1 MNKSDKIKQ
10 KLARMLV
17 SAPKLSLA
25 LALILCAFLCAFAP
39 KLAIDASTQTLLLE
53 NDKDLEL
60 WRDITKR
67 YEIPNT
73 LVIAYTPNSDLLSQ
87 NSISTL
93 AALSKDLAQIKGV
106 KSVFSMLDAPLLL
119 SSGLKFSDLL
129 GTIPTLKDSNASKEA
144 IKAEFLSSPFYKN
157 SLVSSDFKT
166 TALLLTLEPNPGYNE
181 FIASIT
187 ELENTLKNAENNAT
201 AKTLLKEQ
209 RAAFKAYRDELRI
222 AEHEQIAQIRQV
234 IAKYNQNSQT
244 RIPHQDEF
252 SNSQNGIPHQD
263 EFSNSQTRIPYQ
275 APSSQLFLG
284 GINMIADDMIAFV
297 RSDLATYGLATLL
310 LCSLCLF
317 VYYLQLRYV
326 FLAIFI
332 CLVCVGVAS
341 GLFGLLGFEITVIS
355 SNYIA
360 LQLIITLSVV
370 IHLIN
375 SYREFFRKKSSF
387 SQKAI
392 VYLALKERMSPCF
405 FAIFTTII
413 GFISLVF
420 SDIRPIISLGVMMS
434 ASITLSLILSFWL
447 FGSIMSLLSKK
458 SVNTAFERYFSL
470 TTLCAKI
477 ALNLRARKVV
487 FAISAL
493 GLCVGLWGISK
504 LSVENSFIGYFKEST
519 DIYKGME
526 LIDNKL
532 GGTVPLDIIISFKKD
547 KKEPRNSSLDD
558 EFADEFASSD
568 AAQYWF
574 NERRMSVLKSV
585 NEYLKNKEFIGS
597 VSSLADLLEVGKEL
611 NEGRELDA
619 LALALIYSSLSGE
632 RRELILTPFVS
643 IENDELHFSV
653 RTLDSDPRLKR
664 AEFLRTLQNE
674 LNELVGENADVKI
687 SGAMKLYTNM
697 LDSLFGSQINSLGF
711 VLLAFFVTFW
721 LIFAS
726 LRLAIIAICINILP
740 LICVLG
746 AMGLAGLSLDIMSI
760 TIGSISL
767 GIGVDSAIHYIY
779 RYKRELAHFK
789 DSKKAIIASHAS
801 IGYAL
806 YYTSFAVFIGFGV
819 MISSNFW
826 PTIYFGALTD
836 LVMFFM
842 LASSLILLPSLLL
855 SQSAY
860 PANEK
865 NKAKTTNAV

>member
-119 SSGLKFSDLL
+119 SSELKFSDLL
-129 GTIPTLKDSNASKEA
+129 GRIPTLKDSNASKEA
-144 IKAEFLSSPFYKN
+144 IKAEFLNSPFYKN

-187 ELENTLKNAENNAT
+187 ALENTLKNAENNAT

-209 RAAFKAYRDELRI
+209 KAAFKAYRDELRI

-234 IAKYNQNSQT
+234 IAKYNQNSQS
-244 RIPHQDEF
+244 RIPHQA
-252 SNSQNGIPHQD
+252 S
-263 EFSNSQTRIPYQ
+263 
-275 APSSQLFLG
+275 SSQLFLG

-434 ASITLSLILSFWL
+434 ASITLSLIFSFWL

-504 LSVENSFIGYFKEST
+504 LSVENSFIGYFKENT

-547 KKEPRNSSLDD
+547 KKEPRNFSLDD

-664 AEFLRTLQNE
+664 AEFLRTLQSE
-674 LNELVGENADVKI
+674 LNELVGKDAEVKI

-697 LDSLFGSQINSLGF
+697 LDSLFSSQINSLGF
-711 VLLAFFVTFW
+711 VLLAFFATFW

-860 PANEK
+860 PANEQ

>member
-25 LALILCAFLCAFAP
+25 LALILCAFLCAFVP

-73 LVIAYTPNSDLLSQ
+73 LVIAYTPNSDLLSES
-87 NSISTL
+87 SISTL

-129 GTIPTLKDSNASKEA
+129 GIIPTLKDSNASKEA

-209 RAAFKAYRDELRI
+209 RAAFKAYRDELRV
-222 AEHEQIAQIRQV
+222 AEHEQITQIRQV

-244 RIPHQDEF
+244 R
-252 SNSQNGIPHQD
+252 IPHQD

-674 LNELVGENADVKI
+674 LNELVGENAQVKI

-697 LDSLFGSQINSLGF
+697 LDSLFSSQINSLGF
-711 VLLAFFVTFW
+711 VLLAFFATFW

-860 PANEK
+860 PANEQ

>member
-25 LALILCAFLCAFAP
+25 LALILCAFLCAFVP

-67 YEIPNT
+67 YKIPNT
-73 LVIAYTPNSDLLSQ
+73 LVIAYTPNSDLLSES
-87 NSISTL
+87 SISTL

-166 TALLLTLEPNPGYNE
+166 TALLLTLEPNSGYYE

-187 ELENTLKNAENNAT
+187 ALENTLKNSENNAT

-222 AEHEQIAQIRQV
+222 AEHDQITQIRQV
-234 IAKYNQNSQT
+234 ITKYNQNSQS
-244 RIPHQDEF
+244 RIPHQA
-252 SNSQNGIPHQD
+252 S
-263 EFSNSQTRIPYQ
+263 
-275 APSSQLFLG
+275 SSQLFLG

-434 ASITLSLILSFWL
+434 ASITLSLIFSFWL

-504 LSVENSFIGYFKEST
+504 LSVENSFIGYFKENT

-632 RRELILTPFVS
+632 GRELILTPFVS
-643 IENDELHFSV
+643 VENDELHFSV

-674 LNELVGENADVKI
+674 LNELVGKDAEVKI

-697 LDSLFGSQINSLGF
+697 LGSLFGSQINSLGF
-711 VLLAFFVTFW
+711 VLLAFFATFW

>member
-25 LALILCAFLCAFAP
+25 LALILCAFLCAFVP

-67 YEIPNT
+67 YKIPNT
-73 LVIAYTPNSDLLSQ
+73 LVIAYTPNSDLLSES
-87 NSISTL
+87 SISML

-129 GTIPTLKDSNASKEA
+129 GKIPTLKDSNASKEA

-187 ELENTLKNAENNAT
+187 ALENTLKNSENNAT
-201 AKTLLKEQ
+201 AKTMLKEQ

-222 AEHEQIAQIRQV
+222 AEHEQITQIRQV
-234 IAKYNQNSQT
+234 IAKYNQNSQS
-244 RIPHQDEF
+244 RIPHQA
-252 SNSQNGIPHQD
+252 S
-263 EFSNSQTRIPYQ
+263 
-275 APSSQLFLG
+275 SSQLFLG

-420 SDIRPIISLGVMMS
+420 SDIRPIISLGLMMS
-434 ASITLSLILSFWL
+434 ASITLSLIFSFWL

-470 TTLCAKI
+470 TSLCAKI

-493 GLCVGLWGISK
+493 GLCAGLWGISK
-504 LSVENSFIGYFKEST
+504 LSVENSFIGYFKENT

-632 RRELILTPFVS
+632 GRELILTPFVS

-674 LNELVGENADVKI
+674 LNELVGENAQVKI

-711 VLLAFFVTFW
+711 VLLAFFATFW

-860 PANEK
+860 PANEQ
-865 NKAKTTNAV
+865 NKAKTINAV

>member
-25 LALILCAFLCAFAP
+25 LALILCAFLCAFVP

-67 YEIPNT
+67 YKIPNT
-73 LVIAYTPNSDLLSQ
+73 LVIAYTPNSDLLSES
-87 NSISTL
+87 SISTL

-187 ELENTLKNAENNAT
+187 ALENTLKNSENNAT

-222 AEHEQIAQIRQV
+222 AEHEQITQIRQV
-234 IAKYNQNSQT
+234 IAKYNQNSQS
-244 RIPHQDEF
+244 RIPHQA
-252 SNSQNGIPHQD
+252 S
-263 EFSNSQTRIPYQ
+263 
-275 APSSQLFLG
+275 SSQLFLG

-297 RSDLATYGLATLL
+297 RSDLATYGLAILL

-420 SDIRPIISLGVMMS
+420 SDIRPIISLGLMMS
-434 ASITLSLILSFWL
+434 ASITLSLIFSFWL

-664 AEFLRTLQNE
+664 AEFLRTLQSE
-674 LNELVGENADVKI
+674 LNELVGKDAEVKI

-697 LDSLFGSQINSLGF
+697 LDSLFSSQINSLGF
-711 VLLAFFVTFW
+711 VLLAFFATFW

-855 SQSAY
+855 SQSVY
-860 PANEK
+860 PANEQ

>member
-129 GTIPTLKDSNASKEA
+129 GIIPTLKDSNASKEA

-209 RAAFKAYRDELRI
+209 RAAFKAYRDELRV
-222 AEHEQIAQIRQV
+222 AEHEQITQIRQV

-244 RIPHQDEF
+244 R
-252 SNSQNGIPHQD
+252 IPHQD

-434 ASITLSLILSFWL
+434 ASITLSLIFSFWL

-632 RRELILTPFVS
+632 GRELILTPFVS

-653 RTLDSDPRLKR
+653 RTLDSDPHLKR

-674 LNELVGENADVKI
+674 LNELVGKDAEVKI
-687 SGAMKLYTNM
+687 SGAMKLYANM
-697 LDSLFGSQINSLGF
+697 LDSLFSSQINSLGF
-711 VLLAFFVTFW
+711 VLLAFFATFW

-865 NKAKTTNAV
+865 NKAKTINAV

>member
-25 LALILCAFLCAFAP
+25 LALILCAFLCAFVP

-67 YEIPNT
+67 YKIPNT
-73 LVIAYTPNSDLLSQ
+73 LVIAYTPNSDLLGES
-87 NSISTL
+87 SISTL

-187 ELENTLKNAENNAT
+187 ALENTLKNAENNAT

-244 RIPHQDEF
+244 RIPYQDEF
-252 SNSQNGIPHQD
+252 SNSQNGIPYQD
-263 EFSNSQTRIPYQ
+263 KAS
-275 APSSQLFLG
+275 SSQLFLG

-332 CLVCVGVAS
+332 CLVCVGAAS

-420 SDIRPIISLGVMMS
+420 SDIRPIISLGLMMS
-434 ASITLSLILSFWL
+434 ASITLSLIFSFWL

-504 LSVENSFIGYFKEST
+504 LSVENSFIGYFKENT

-619 LALALIYSSLSGE
+619 LALALISSSLSGE
-632 RRELILTPFVS
+632 GRELILTPFVS

-674 LNELVGENADVKI
+674 LNELVGENAQVKI

-697 LDSLFGSQINSLGF
+697 LDSLFSSQINSLGF
-711 VLLAFFVTFW
+711 VLLAFFATFW

-860 PANEK
+860 PANER
-865 NKAKTTNAV
+865 NKAKTINAV

>member
-67 YEIPNT
+67 YKIPNT

-87 NSISTL
+87 SSISTL
-93 AALSKDLAQIKGV
+93 TALSKDLAQIKGV

-166 TALLLTLEPNPGYNE
+166 TALLLTLEPNSRYNE

-187 ELENTLKNAENNAT
+187 ALENTLKNSENNAT

-222 AEHEQIAQIRQV
+222 AEHEQITQIRQV
-234 IAKYNQNSQT
+234 IAKYNQNSQS
-244 RIPHQDEF
+244 RIPHQA
-252 SNSQNGIPHQD
+252 S
-263 EFSNSQTRIPYQ
+263 
-275 APSSQLFLG
+275 SSQLFLG

-420 SDIRPIISLGVMMS
+420 SDIRPIISLGLMMS
-434 ASITLSLILSFWL
+434 ASITLSLIFSFWL

-504 LSVENSFIGYFKEST
+504 LSVENSFIGYFKENT

-674 LNELVGENADVKI
+674 LNELVGENAQVKI

-697 LDSLFGSQINSLGF
+697 LSSLFSSQINSLGF
-711 VLLAFFVTFW
+711 VLLAFFATFW

>member
-87 NSISTL
+87 SSISTL

-144 IKAEFLSSPFYKN
+144 IKAEFLNSPFYKN

-166 TALLLTLEPNPGYNE
+166 TALLLTLEPNSRYNE

-187 ELENTLKNAENNAT
+187 ALENTLKNAENNTT

-209 RAAFKAYRDELRI
+209 RAAFKAYRDELRV

-244 RIPHQDEF
+244 RIPY
-252 SNSQNGIPHQD
+252 QD
-263 EFSNSQTRIPYQ
+263 EFSNSQTRIPHQ
-275 APSSQLFLG
+275 TSSSQLFLG

-332 CLVCVGVAS
+332 CLVCVGVTS

-458 SVNTAFERYFSL
+458 SINTAFERYFSL

-504 LSVENSFIGYFKEST
+504 LSVENSFIGYFKENT

-674 LNELVGENADVKI
+674 LNELVGKDAQVKI

-697 LDSLFGSQINSLGF
+697 LSSLFSSQINSLGF
-711 VLLAFFVTFW
+711 VLLAFFATFW

-806 YYTSFAVFIGFGV
+806 YYTSFAIFVGFGV

>member
-25 LALILCAFLCAFAP
+25 LALILCAFLFAFVP

-67 YEIPNT
+67 YKIPNT
-73 LVIAYTPNSDLLSQ
+73 LVIAYTPNSDLLSES
-87 NSISTL
+87 SISTL

-187 ELENTLKNAENNAT
+187 ALENTLKNNAT

-209 RAAFKAYRDELRI
+209 RAAFKAYRDELRV
-222 AEHEQIAQIRQV
+222 AEHEQITQIRQV

-252 SNSQNGIPHQD
+252 SNSQNGIPYQD
-263 EFSNSQTRIPYQ
+263 EF
-275 APSSQLFLG
+275 PSSQLFLG

-332 CLVCVGVAS
+332 CLVCVGAAS

-504 LSVENSFIGYFKEST
+504 LSVENSFIGYFKENT

-632 RRELILTPFVS
+632 GRELILTPFVS

-664 AEFLRTLQNE
+664 AEFLRTLQSE
-674 LNELVGENADVKI
+674 LNELVGKDAEVKI

-697 LDSLFGSQINSLGF
+697 LSSLFSSQINSLGF
-711 VLLAFFVTFW
+711 VLLAFFATFW

-860 PANEK
+860 PANEQ

>member
-67 YEIPNT
+67 YKIPNT
-73 LVIAYTPNSDLLSQ
+73 LVIAYTPNSDLLSES
-87 NSISTL
+87 SISTL

-166 TALLLTLEPNPGYNE
+166 TALLLTLDPNPGYYE

-187 ELENTLKNAENNAT
+187 ALENTLKTTENNAT

-244 RIPHQDEF
+244 RIPYQDEF
-252 SNSQNGIPHQD
+252 SSSQNGIPYQD
-263 EFSNSQTRIPYQ
+263 KAS
-275 APSSQLFLG
+275 SSQLFLG

-504 LSVENSFIGYFKEST
+504 LSVENSFIGYFKENT

-674 LNELVGENADVKI
+674 LNELVGENAQVKI

-697 LDSLFGSQINSLGF
+697 LDSLFSSQINSLGF

-860 PANEK
+860 PANEQ
-865 NKAKTTNAV
+865 NKAKTINAV

>member
-25 LALILCAFLCAFAP
+25 LALILCAFLCSFAP

-73 LVIAYTPNSDLLSQ
+73 LVIAYTPNSDLLSES
-87 NSISTL
+87 SISTL

-144 IKAEFLSSPFYKN
+144 IKAEFLNSPFYKN

-166 TALLLTLEPNPGYNE
+166 TALLLTLEPNSRYNE

-187 ELENTLKNAENNAT
+187 ALENTLKTAENNAT

-222 AEHEQIAQIRQV
+222 AEHDQITQIRQV

-244 RIPHQDEF
+244 RIPYQDEF
-252 SNSQNGIPHQD
+252 L
-263 EFSNSQTRIPYQ
+263 NSQTRIPYQ
-275 APSSQLFLG
+275 ASSSQLFLG

-332 CLVCVGVAS
+332 CLVCVGAAS

-434 ASITLSLILSFWL
+434 ASITLSLIFSFWL

-504 LSVENSFIGYFKEST
+504 LSVENSFIGYFKENT

-674 LNELVGENADVKI
+674 LNELVGENAQVKI

-697 LDSLFGSQINSLGF
+697 LDSLFSSQINSLGF
-711 VLLAFFVTFW
+711 VLLAFFATFW

-860 PANEK
+860 PANEQ

>member
-25 LALILCAFLCAFAP
+25 LALILCAFLCAFVP

-67 YEIPNT
+67 YKIPNT
-73 LVIAYTPNSDLLSQ
+73 LVIAYTPNSDLLSES
-87 NSISTL
+87 SISTL

-181 FIASIT
+181 FITSIT
-187 ELENTLKNAENNAT
+187 ALENTLKNAQNNAT
-201 AKTLLKEQ
+201 AKTMLKEQ

-222 AEHEQIAQIRQV
+222 AEHEQITQIRQV
-234 IAKYNQNSQT
+234 IAKYNQNSQS
-244 RIPHQDEF
+244 RIPHQA
-252 SNSQNGIPHQD
+252 S
-263 EFSNSQTRIPYQ
+263 
-275 APSSQLFLG
+275 SSQLFLG

-434 ASITLSLILSFWL
+434 ASITLSLIFSFWL

-504 LSVENSFIGYFKEST
+504 LSVENSFIGYFKENT

-674 LNELVGENADVKI
+674 LNELVGENAQVKI

-697 LDSLFGSQINSLGF
+697 LDSLFSSQINSLGF
-711 VLLAFFVTFW
+711 VLLAFFATFW

>member
-25 LALILCAFLCAFAP
+25 LALILCAFLCAFVP

-67 YEIPNT
+67 YKIPNT
-73 LVIAYTPNSDLLSQ
+73 LVIAYTPNSDLLSES
-87 NSISTL
+87 SISTL

-166 TALLLTLEPNPGYNE
+166 TALLLTLEPNPRYNE

-187 ELENTLKNAENNAT
+187 ALENTLKNAQNNAT

-252 SNSQNGIPHQD
+252 SNSQNGIPYQD
-263 EFSNSQTRIPYQ
+263 KAS
-275 APSSQLFLG
+275 SSQLFLG

-434 ASITLSLILSFWL
+434 ASITLSLIFSFWL

-504 LSVENSFIGYFKEST
+504 LSVENSFIGYFKENT

-674 LNELVGENADVKI
+674 LNELVKGDAQVKI

-697 LDSLFGSQINSLGF
+697 LDSLFSSQINSLGF
-711 VLLAFFVTFW
+711 VLLAFFATFW

-855 SQSAY
+855 SQSA
-860 PANEK
+860 ALTNEQ

>member
-25 LALILCAFLCAFAP
+25 LALILCAFLCAFVP

-67 YEIPNT
+67 YKIPNT
-73 LVIAYTPNSDLLSQ
+73 LVIAYTPNSDLLSES
-87 NSISTL
+87 SISTL

-166 TALLLTLEPNPGYNE
+166 TALLLTLEPNPRYNE

-187 ELENTLKNAENNAT
+187 ALENTLKTAENNAT

-222 AEHEQIAQIRQV
+222 AEHEQITQIRQV
-234 IAKYNQNSQT
+234 IAKYNQNSQS
-244 RIPHQDEF
+244 RIPHQA
-252 SNSQNGIPHQD
+252 S
-263 EFSNSQTRIPYQ
+263 
-275 APSSQLFLG
+275 SSQLFLG

-434 ASITLSLILSFWL
+434 ASITLSLIFSFWL

-504 LSVENSFIGYFKEST
+504 LSVENSFIGYFKENT

-674 LNELVGENADVKI
+674 LNELVGENAQVKI

-711 VLLAFFVTFW
+711 VLLAFFATFW

>member
-67 YEIPNT
+67 YKIPNT
-73 LVIAYTPNSDLLSQ
+73 LVIAYTPNSDLLSES
-87 NSISTL
+87 SISTL

-129 GTIPTLKDSNASKEA
+129 GIIPTLKDSNASKEA

-166 TALLLTLEPNPGYNE
+166 TALLLTLEPNSRYDE

-187 ELENTLKNAENNAT
+187 ALENTLKNSENNAT

-209 RAAFKAYRDELRI
+209 RAAFKAYRDELRV
-222 AEHEQIAQIRQV
+222 AEHEQITQIRQV

-244 RIPHQDEF
+244 R
-252 SNSQNGIPHQD
+252 IPHQD

-332 CLVCVGVAS
+332 CLVCVGAAS

-434 ASITLSLILSFWL
+434 ASITLSLIFSFWL

-504 LSVENSFIGYFKEST
+504 LSVENSFIGYFKENT

-664 AEFLRTLQNE
+664 AEFLRTLQSE
-674 LNELVGENADVKI
+674 LNELVGENAQVKI

-697 LDSLFGSQINSLGF
+697 LGSLFSSQINSLGF
-711 VLLAFFVTFW
+711 VLLAFFATFW

-860 PANEK
+860 PANEQ

>member
-25 LALILCAFLCAFAP
+25 LALILCAFLCAFVP

-67 YEIPNT
+67 YKIPNT

-87 NSISTL
+87 NCISTL

-166 TALLLTLEPNPGYNE
+166 TALLLTLEPNSGYYE

-187 ELENTLKNAENNAT
+187 ALENTLKTAENNAT

-209 RAAFKAYRDELRI
+209 RAAFKAYRDELRV
-222 AEHEQIAQIRQV
+222 AEHDQITQIRQV
-234 IAKYNQNSQT
+234 IAKYNQNSQS
-244 RIPHQDEF
+244 RIPHQA
-252 SNSQNGIPHQD
+252 S
-263 EFSNSQTRIPYQ
+263 
-275 APSSQLFLG
+275 SSQLFLG

-504 LSVENSFIGYFKEST
+504 LSVENSFIGYFKENT

-664 AEFLRTLQNE
+664 AEFLRTLQIE
-674 LNELVGENADVKI
+674 LNELVKGDAQVKI

-697 LDSLFGSQINSLGF
+697 LGSLFSSQINSLGF
-711 VLLAFFVTFW
+711 VLLAFFATFW

-860 PANEK
+860 PANEQ

>member
-67 YEIPNT
+67 YKIPNT

-87 NSISTL
+87 SSISTL

-144 IKAEFLSSPFYKN
+144 IKAEFLNSPFYKN

-166 TALLLTLEPNPGYNE
+166 TALLLTLEPNSRYNE

-187 ELENTLKNAENNAT
+187 ALENTLKNAENNAT

-209 RAAFKAYRDELRI
+209 RATFKAYRDELRV

-244 RIPHQDEF
+244 RIPYQDEF
-252 SNSQNGIPHQD
+252 L
-263 EFSNSQTRIPYQ
+263 NSQTRIPYQ
-275 APSSQLFLG
+275 ASSSQLFLG

-504 LSVENSFIGYFKEST
+504 LSVENSFIGYFKENT

-653 RTLDSDPRLKR
+653 RTLDSDPHLKR

-674 LNELVGENADVKI
+674 LNELVGENAQVKI

-697 LDSLFGSQINSLGF
+697 LDSLFSSQINSLGF
-711 VLLAFFVTFW
+711 VLLAFFATFW

-855 SQSAY
+855 SQSVY
-860 PANEK
+860 PANEQ

>member
-67 YEIPNT
+67 YKIPNT
-73 LVIAYTPNSDLLSQ
+73 LVIAYTPNSDLLSES
-87 NSISTL
+87 SISTL

-181 FIASIT
+181 FITSIT
-187 ELENTLKNAENNAT
+187 ALENTLKNAQNYAT

-209 RAAFKAYRDELRI
+209 RAAFKAYRDELRV
-222 AEHEQIAQIRQV
+222 AEHEQITQIRQV
-234 IAKYNQNSQT
+234 IAKYNQNSQS
-244 RIPHQDEF
+244 RIPHQA
-252 SNSQNGIPHQD
+252 S
-263 EFSNSQTRIPYQ
+263 
-275 APSSQLFLG
+275 SSQLFLG

-434 ASITLSLILSFWL
+434 ASITLSLIFSFWL

-504 LSVENSFIGYFKEST
+504 LSVENSFIGYFKENT

-674 LNELVGENADVKI
+674 LNELVGENAQVKI
-687 SGAMKLYTNM
+687 SGPMKLYTNM
-697 LDSLFGSQINSLGF
+697 LGSLFSSQINSLGF
-711 VLLAFFVTFW
+711 VLLAFFATFW

-855 SQSAY
+855 SQSVALT
-860 PANEK
+860 NGQ

>member
-25 LALILCAFLCAFAP
+25 LALILCAFLCAFVP

-67 YEIPNT
+67 YKIPNT
-73 LVIAYTPNSDLLSQ
+73 LVIAYTPNSDLLSES
-87 NSISTL
+87 SISTL

-144 IKAEFLSSPFYKN
+144 IKAEFLNSPFYKN

-187 ELENTLKNAENNAT
+187 ALENTLKNAQNNAT

-209 RAAFKAYRDELRI
+209 RAAFKAYRDELRV

-234 IAKYNQNSQT
+234 IAKYNQNSQS

-252 SNSQNGIPHQD
+252 SNSQNGIPYQD
-263 EFSNSQTRIPYQ
+263 KAS
-275 APSSQLFLG
+275 SSQLFLG

-434 ASITLSLILSFWL
+434 ASITLSLIFSFWL

-504 LSVENSFIGYFKEST
+504 LSVENSFIGYFKENT

-674 LNELVGENADVKI
+674 LNELVGKDAEVKI

-697 LDSLFGSQINSLGF
+697 LSSLFSSQINSLGF
-711 VLLAFFVTFW
+711 VLLAFFATFW

-860 PANEK
+860 PANEQ

>member
-25 LALILCAFLCAFAP
+25 LALILCAFLCAFVP

-73 LVIAYTPNSDLLSQ
+73 LVIAYTPNSDLLSES
-87 NSISTL
+87 SISTL

-181 FIASIT
+181 FITSIT
-187 ELENTLKNAENNAT
+187 ALENTLKNSENNAT
-201 AKTLLKEQ
+201 AKTMLKEQ

-234 IAKYNQNSQT
+234 IAKYNQNSQS
-244 RIPHQDEF
+244 RIPHQA
-252 SNSQNGIPHQD
+252 S
-263 EFSNSQTRIPYQ
+263 
-275 APSSQLFLG
+275 SSQLFLG

-413 GFISLVF
+413 GFISLIF

-434 ASITLSLILSFWL
+434 ASITLSLIFSFWL

-504 LSVENSFIGYFKEST
+504 LSVENSFIGYFKENT

-674 LNELVGENADVKI
+674 LNELVGENAQVKI

-697 LDSLFGSQINSLGF
+697 LDSLFSSQINSLGF

-779 RYKRELAHFK
+779 RYKREIAHFK

-806 YYTSFAVFIGFGV
+806 YYTSFAIFIGFGV

-860 PANEK
+860 PANEQ

>member
-67 YEIPNT
+67 YKIPNT
-73 LVIAYTPNSDLLSQ
+73 LVIAYTPNSDLLSES
-87 NSISTL
+87 SISTL
-93 AALSKDLAQIKGV
+93 EALSKDLAQIKGV

-166 TALLLTLEPNPGYNE
+166 TALLLTLEPNPRYNE

-187 ELENTLKNAENNAT
+187 ALENTLKTAENNAT

-209 RAAFKAYRDELRI
+209 RAAFKAYRDELRV
-222 AEHEQIAQIRQV
+222 AEHEQITQIRQV
-234 IAKYNQNSQT
+234 IAKYNQNSQS
-244 RIPHQDEF
+244 RIPY
-252 SNSQNGIPHQD
+252 QD

-275 APSSQLFLG
+275 DEFPSSQLFLG

-341 GLFGLLGFEITVIS
+341 GFFGLLGFEITVIS

-375 SYREFFRKKSSF
+375 SYREFLRKKSSF

-434 ASITLSLILSFWL
+434 ASITLSLIFSFWL

-504 LSVENSFIGYFKEST
+504 LSVENSFIGYFKENT

-674 LNELVGENADVKI
+674 LNELVGEDAQVKI

-697 LDSLFGSQINSLGF
+697 LDSLFSSQINSLGF
-711 VLLAFFVTFW
+711 VLLAFFATFW

>member
-39 KLAIDASTQTLLLE
+39 KLVIDASTQTLLLE

-67 YEIPNT
+67 YKIPNT
-73 LVIAYTPNSDLLSQ
+73 LVIAYTPNSDLLSES
-87 NSISTL
+87 SISTL

-181 FIASIT
+181 FITSIT
-187 ELENTLKNAENNAT
+187 ALENTLKNAQNNAT

-209 RAAFKAYRDELRI
+209 RAAFKAYRDELRV
-222 AEHEQIAQIRQV
+222 AEHEQITQIRQV
-234 IAKYNQNSQT
+234 IAKYNQNSQS
-244 RIPHQDEF
+244 RIPHQA
-252 SNSQNGIPHQD
+252 S
-263 EFSNSQTRIPYQ
+263 
-275 APSSQLFLG
+275 SSQLFLG

-434 ASITLSLILSFWL
+434 ASITLSLIFSFWL

-470 TTLCAKI
+470 TSLCAKI

-504 LSVENSFIGYFKEST
+504 LSVENSFIGYFKENT

-632 RRELILTPFVS
+632 GRELILTPFVS

-664 AEFLRTLQNE
+664 AEFLRALQSE
-674 LNELVGENADVKI
+674 LNELVGENAQVKI

-697 LDSLFGSQINSLGF
+697 LSSLFSSQINSLGF
-711 VLLAFFVTFW
+711 VLLAFFATFW

-860 PANEK
+860 PANEQ

>member
-73 LVIAYTPNSDLLSQ
+73 LVIAYTPNSDLLSES
-87 NSISTL
+87 SISTL

-144 IKAEFLSSPFYKN
+144 IKAEFLNSPFYKN

-166 TALLLTLEPNPGYNE
+166 TALLLTLEPNSGYNE

-187 ELENTLKNAENNAT
+187 ALENTLKNAENNTT
-201 AKTLLKEQ
+201 AKTMLKEQ

-234 IAKYNQNSQT
+234 IAKYNQNSQS
-244 RIPHQDEF
+244 RIPYQDEF
-252 SNSQNGIPHQD
+252 SS
-263 EFSNSQTRIPYQ
+263 SQTRIPYQ
-275 APSSQLFLG
+275 ASSSQLFLG

-434 ASITLSLILSFWL
+434 ASITLSLIFSFWL

-504 LSVENSFIGYFKEST
+504 LSVENSFIGYFKENT

-632 RRELILTPFVS
+632 GRELILTPFVS

-674 LNELVGENADVKI
+674 LNELVKGDAQVKI

-697 LDSLFGSQINSLGF
+697 LGSLFSSQINSLGF

-855 SQSAY
+855 SQSAC
-860 PANEK
+860 PANEQ

>member
-25 LALILCAFLCAFAP
+25 LALILCAFLSAFVP

-73 LVIAYTPNSDLLSQ
+73 LVIAYTPNSDLLSES
-87 NSISTL
+87 SISTL

-181 FIASIT
+181 FITSIT
-187 ELENTLKNAENNAT
+187 ALENTLKNSENNAT

-222 AEHEQIAQIRQV
+222 AEHEQITQIRQV

-252 SNSQNGIPHQD
+252 SNSQNGIPYQD
-263 EFSNSQTRIPYQ
+263 EF
-275 APSSQLFLG
+275 PSSQLFLG

-420 SDIRPIISLGVMMS
+420 SDIRPIISLGLMMS
-434 ASITLSLILSFWL
+434 ASITLSLIFSFWL

-504 LSVENSFIGYFKEST
+504 LSVENSFIGYFKENT

-632 RRELILTPFVS
+632 GRELILTPFVS

-664 AEFLRTLQNE
+664 AEFLRTLQSE
-674 LNELVGENADVKI
+674 LNELVGENAQVKI

-697 LDSLFGSQINSLGF
+697 LDSLFSSQINSLGF
-711 VLLAFFVTFW
+711 VLLAFFATFW

-860 PANEK
+860 PANEQ

>member
-25 LALILCAFLCAFAP
+25 LALILCAFLCAFVP

-67 YEIPNT
+67 YKIPNT
-73 LVIAYTPNSDLLSQ
+73 LVIAYTPNSDLLSES
-87 NSISTL
+87 SISTL

-166 TALLLTLEPNPGYNE
+166 TALLLTLEPNSGYYE

-187 ELENTLKNAENNAT
+187 ALENTLKTAENNAT
-201 AKTLLKEQ
+201 AKILLKEQ
-209 RAAFKAYRDELRI
+209 RAAIKAYRDELRI

-244 RIPHQDEF
+244 RIPYQDEF
-252 SNSQNGIPHQD
+252 SNSQSRIPHQD
-263 EFSNSQTRIPYQ
+263 EFSN
-275 APSSQLFLG
+275 SQLFLG

-470 TTLCAKI
+470 TSLCAKI

-504 LSVENSFIGYFKEST
+504 LSVENSFIGYFKENT

-664 AEFLRTLQNE
+664 AEFLRTLQSE
-674 LNELVGENADVKI
+674 LNELVGENAQVKI

-697 LDSLFGSQINSLGF
+697 LDSLFSSQINSLGF
-711 VLLAFFVTFW
+711 VLLAFFATFW

-860 PANEK
+860 PANEQ

>member
-87 NSISTL
+87 SSISTL

-144 IKAEFLSSPFYKN
+144 IKAEFLNSPFYKN

-166 TALLLTLEPNPGYNE
+166 TALLLTLEPNSKYNE

-187 ELENTLKNAENNAT
+187 ALENTLKNAENNAT

-222 AEHEQIAQIRQV
+222 AEHEQITQIRQV

-244 RIPHQDEF
+244 R
-252 SNSQNGIPHQD
+252 IPHQD

-332 CLVCVGVAS
+332 CLVCVGVTS

-697 LDSLFGSQINSLGF
+697 LDSLFSSQINSLGF
-711 VLLAFFVTFW
+711 VLLAFFATFW

-860 PANEK
+860 PANEQ

>member
-25 LALILCAFLCAFAP
+25 LALILCAFLCAFVP

-67 YEIPNT
+67 YKIPNT

-87 NSISTL
+87 NCISTL

-187 ELENTLKNAENNAT
+187 ALENTLKNAQNNAT

-222 AEHEQIAQIRQV
+222 AEHEQITQIRQV
-234 IAKYNQNSQT
+234 IAKYNQNSQS
-244 RIPHQDEF
+244 RIPHQA
-252 SNSQNGIPHQD
+252 S
-263 EFSNSQTRIPYQ
+263 
-275 APSSQLFLG
+275 SSQLFLG

-420 SDIRPIISLGVMMS
+420 SDIRPIISLGLMMS
-434 ASITLSLILSFWL
+434 ASITLSLIFSFWL

-504 LSVENSFIGYFKEST
+504 LSVENSFIGYFKENT

-664 AEFLRTLQNE
+664 AEFLRTLQSE
-674 LNELVGENADVKI
+674 LNELVGENAQVKI

-697 LDSLFGSQINSLGF
+697 LGSLFGSQINSLGF
-711 VLLAFFVTFW
+711 VLLAFFATFW

-860 PANEK
+860 PANEQ

>member
-67 YEIPNT
+67 YKIPNT
-73 LVIAYTPNSDLLSQ
+73 LVIAYTPNSDLLSES
-87 NSISTL
+87 SISTL

-166 TALLLTLEPNPGYNE
+166 TALLLTLEPNSGYYE

-187 ELENTLKNAENNAT
+187 ALENTLKNAENNAT
-201 AKTLLKEQ
+201 AKTMLKEQ

-234 IAKYNQNSQT
+234 IAKYNQNSQS
-244 RIPHQDEF
+244 RIPHQA
-252 SNSQNGIPHQD
+252 S
-263 EFSNSQTRIPYQ
+263 
-275 APSSQLFLG
+275 SSQLFLG

-297 RSDLATYGLATLL
+297 RSDLATYGLAILL

-420 SDIRPIISLGVMMS
+420 SDIRPIISLGLMMS
-434 ASITLSLILSFWL
+434 ASITLSLIFSFWL

-504 LSVENSFIGYFKEST
+504 LSVENSFIGYFKENT

-697 LDSLFGSQINSLGF
+697 LDSLFSSQINSLGF
-711 VLLAFFVTFW
+711 VLLAFFATFW

>member
-25 LALILCAFLCAFAP
+25 LALILCAFLCAFVP

-67 YEIPNT
+67 YKIPNT
-73 LVIAYTPNSDLLSQ
+73 LVIAYTPNSDLLSES
-87 NSISTL
+87 SISTL
-93 AALSKDLAQIKGV
+93 VALSKDLAQIKGV

-166 TALLLTLEPNPGYNE
+166 TALLLTLEPNSRYNE

-187 ELENTLKNAENNAT
+187 ALENTLKNAENNAT

-209 RAAFKAYRDELRI
+209 RAVFKAYRDELRV

-234 IAKYNQNSQT
+234 IAKYNQNSQS

-252 SNSQNGIPHQD
+252 SNSQNGIPYQD
-263 EFSNSQTRIPYQ
+263 KAS
-275 APSSQLFLG
+275 SSQLFLG

-434 ASITLSLILSFWL
+434 ASITLSLIFSFWL

-504 LSVENSFIGYFKEST
+504 LSVENSFIGYFKENT

-674 LNELVGENADVKI
+674 LNELVGKDAQVKI

-697 LDSLFGSQINSLGF
+697 LDSLFSSQINSLGF
-711 VLLAFFVTFW
+711 VLLAFFATFW

-860 PANEK
+860 PANEQ

>member
-73 LVIAYTPNSDLLSQ
+73 LVIAYTPNSDLLSES
-87 NSISTL
+87 SISTL

-166 TALLLTLEPNPGYNE
+166 TALLLTLEPNSGYYE

-187 ELENTLKNAENNAT
+187 ALENTLKTAENNAT

-234 IAKYNQNSQT
+234 IAKYNQNSQ
-244 RIPHQDEF
+244 
-252 SNSQNGIPHQD
+252 S
-263 EFSNSQTRIPYQ
+263 RIPYQ
-275 APSSQLFLG
+275 ASSSQLFLG

-420 SDIRPIISLGVMMS
+420 SDIRPIISLGLMMS
-434 ASITLSLILSFWL
+434 ASITLSLIFSFWL

-504 LSVENSFIGYFKEST
+504 LSVENSFIGYFKENT

-674 LNELVGENADVKI
+674 LNELVKEDAQVKI

-697 LDSLFGSQINSLGF
+697 LDSLFSSQINSLGF
-711 VLLAFFVTFW
+711 VLLAFFATFW

-860 PANEK
+860 PANEQ

>member
-67 YEIPNT
+67 YKIPNT
-73 LVIAYTPNSDLLSQ
+73 LVIAYTPNSDLLSES
-87 NSISTL
+87 SISTL

-166 TALLLTLEPNPGYNE
+166 TALLLTLEPNSRYNE

-187 ELENTLKNAENNAT
+187 ALENTLKNAENNAT

-234 IAKYNQNSQT
+234 IAKYNQNSQS

-252 SNSQNGIPHQD
+252 SNSQNGIPYQD
-263 EFSNSQTRIPYQ
+263 EF
-275 APSSQLFLG
+275 PSSQLFLG

-332 CLVCVGVAS
+332 CLVCVGAAS

-504 LSVENSFIGYFKEST
+504 LSVENSFIGYFKENT

-547 KKEPRNSSLDD
+547 KKESRNSSLDD

-664 AEFLRTLQNE
+664 AEFLRTLQSE
-674 LNELVGENADVKI
+674 LNELVGKDAQVKI

-697 LDSLFGSQINSLGF
+697 LSSLFSSQINSLGF

-865 NKAKTTNAV
+865 NKAKTINAV

>member
-73 LVIAYTPNSDLLSQ
+73 LVIAYTPNSDLLSES
-87 NSISTL
+87 SISTL

-144 IKAEFLSSPFYKN
+144 IKAEFLNSPFYKN

-166 TALLLTLEPNPGYNE
+166 TALLLTLEPNSGYDE

-187 ELENTLKNAENNAT
+187 ALENTLKNAENNTT

-234 IAKYNQNSQT
+234 IAKYNQNSQS
-244 RIPHQDEF
+244 RIPYQDEF
-252 SNSQNGIPHQD
+252 SNSQSRIPHQA
-263 EFSNSQTRIPYQ
+263 S
-275 APSSQLFLG
+275 SSQLFLG

-434 ASITLSLILSFWL
+434 ASITLSLIFSFWL

-504 LSVENSFIGYFKEST
+504 LSVENSFIGYFKENT

-664 AEFLRTLQNE
+664 AEFLRSLQNE
-674 LNELVGENADVKI
+674 LNELVGKDAEVKI

-697 LDSLFGSQINSLGF
+697 LDSLFSSQINSLGF
-711 VLLAFFVTFW
+711 VLLAFFATFW

>member
-25 LALILCAFLCAFAP
+25 LALILCAFLSAFVP

-67 YEIPNT
+67 YKIPNT
-73 LVIAYTPNSDLLSQ
+73 LVIAYTPNSDLLSES
-87 NSISTL
+87 SISTL

-181 FIASIT
+181 FITSIT
-187 ELENTLKNAENNAT
+187 ALENTLKNSENNAT

-222 AEHEQIAQIRQV
+222 AEHDQITQIRQV
-234 IAKYNQNSQT
+234 ITKYNQNSQS
-244 RIPHQDEF
+244 RIPHQA
-252 SNSQNGIPHQD
+252 S
-263 EFSNSQTRIPYQ
+263 
-275 APSSQLFLG
+275 SSQLFLG

-420 SDIRPIISLGVMMS
+420 SDIRPIISLGLMMS
-434 ASITLSLILSFWL
+434 ASITLSLIFSFWL

-504 LSVENSFIGYFKEST
+504 LSVENSFIGYFKENT

-674 LNELVGENADVKI
+674 LNELVGKDAEVKI

-697 LDSLFGSQINSLGF
+697 LGSLFSSQINSLGF
-711 VLLAFFVTFW
+711 VLLAFFATFW

-860 PANEK
+860 PANEQ
-865 NKAKTTNAV
+865 NKAKTINAV

>member
-25 LALILCAFLCAFAP
+25 LALILCAFLCAFVP

-60 WRDITKR
+60 WRDITQR
-67 YEIPNT
+67 YKIPNT
-73 LVIAYTPNSDLLSQ
+73 LVIAYTPNSDLLSES
-87 NSISTL
+87 SISTL

-166 TALLLTLEPNPGYNE
+166 TALLLTLEPNSRYNE

-187 ELENTLKNAENNAT
+187 ALENMLKNAENNAT

-222 AEHEQIAQIRQV
+222 AEHEQITQIRQV
-234 IAKYNQNSQT
+234 IAKYNQNSQS
-244 RIPHQDEF
+244 RIPHQA
-252 SNSQNGIPHQD
+252 S
-263 EFSNSQTRIPYQ
+263 
-275 APSSQLFLG
+275 SSQLFLG

-420 SDIRPIISLGVMMS
+420 SDIRPIISLGLMMS
-434 ASITLSLILSFWL
+434 ASITLSLIFSFWL

-504 LSVENSFIGYFKEST
+504 LSVENSFIGYFKENT

-674 LNELVGENADVKI
+674 LNELVGKDAEVKI

-697 LDSLFGSQINSLGF
+697 LGSLFSSQINSLGF
-711 VLLAFFVTFW
+711 VLLAFFATFW

>member
-25 LALILCAFLCAFAP
+25 LALILCAFLSAFVP

-67 YEIPNT
+67 YKIPNT
-73 LVIAYTPNSDLLSQ
+73 LVIAYTPNSDLLSES
-87 NSISTL
+87 SISTL

-166 TALLLTLEPNPGYNE
+166 TALLLTLEPNSKYDE

-187 ELENTLKNAENNAT
+187 ALENTLKTAENNAT

-209 RAAFKAYRDELRI
+209 RAAFKAYRDELRV

-234 IAKYNQNSQT
+234 IAKYNQNSQS
-244 RIPHQDEF
+244 RIPYQDEF
-252 SNSQNGIPHQD
+252 SSSQSKIPYQD
-263 EFSNSQTRIPYQ
+263 EF
-275 APSSQLFLG
+275 PSSQLFLG

-434 ASITLSLILSFWL
+434 ASITLSLIFSFWL

-504 LSVENSFIGYFKEST
+504 LSVENSFIGYFKENT

-632 RRELILTPFVS
+632 GRELILTPFVS

-674 LNELVGENADVKI
+674 LNELVGENAQVKI

-697 LDSLFGSQINSLGF
+697 LDSLFSSQINSLGF
-711 VLLAFFVTFW
+711 VLLAFFATFW

-860 PANEK
+860 PANEQ

>member
-87 NSISTL
+87 SSISTL

-144 IKAEFLSSPFYKN
+144 IKAEFLNSPFYKN

-166 TALLLTLEPNPGYNE
+166 TALLLTLEPNSRYNE

-187 ELENTLKNAENNAT
+187 ALENTLKTAENNAT

-222 AEHEQIAQIRQV
+222 AEHDQITQIRQV

-244 RIPHQDEF
+244 RIPYQDEF
-252 SNSQNGIPHQD
+252 L
-263 EFSNSQTRIPYQ
+263 NSQTRIPYQ
-275 APSSQLFLG
+275 ASSSQLFLG

-332 CLVCVGVAS
+332 CLVCVGVTS

-458 SVNTAFERYFSL
+458 SINTAFERYFSL

-504 LSVENSFIGYFKEST
+504 LSVENSFIGYFKENT

-568 AAQYWF
+568 TAQYWF

-674 LNELVGENADVKI
+674 LNELVGKDAEVKI

-697 LDSLFGSQINSLGF
+697 LDSLFSSQINSLGF
-711 VLLAFFVTFW
+711 VLLAFFATFW

>member
-25 LALILCAFLCAFAP
+25 LALILCAFLSAFVP

-60 WRDITKR
+60 WRDITQR
-67 YEIPNT
+67 YKIPNT
-73 LVIAYTPNSDLLSQ
+73 LVIAYTPNSDLLSES
-87 NSISTL
+87 SISTL
-93 AALSKDLAQIKGV
+93 VALSKDLAQIKGV

-187 ELENTLKNAENNAT
+187 ALENTLKNAQNNAT

-209 RAAFKAYRDELRI
+209 RAAFKAYRDELRV
-222 AEHEQIAQIRQV
+222 AEHEQITQIRQV
-234 IAKYNQNSQT
+234 IAKYNQNSQS
-244 RIPHQDEF
+244 RIPHQA
-252 SNSQNGIPHQD
+252 S
-263 EFSNSQTRIPYQ
+263 
-275 APSSQLFLG
+275 SSQLFLG

-297 RSDLATYGLATLL
+297 RSDLATYGLAILL

-434 ASITLSLILSFWL
+434 ASITLSLIFSFWL

-504 LSVENSFIGYFKEST
+504 LSVENSFIGYFKENT

-674 LNELVGENADVKI
+674 LNELVGKDAEVKI

-697 LDSLFGSQINSLGF
+697 LDSLFSSQINSLGF
-711 VLLAFFVTFW
+711 VLLAFFATFW

-855 SQSAY
+855 SQSAAL
-860 PANEK
+860 ANEK
-865 NKAKTTNAV
+865 NKAKTINAV

>member
-25 LALILCAFLCAFAP
+25 LALILCAFLSAFVP

-53 NDKDLEL
+53 NDKDLEF

-67 YEIPNT
+67 YKIPNT

-87 NSISTL
+87 SSISTL

-166 TALLLTLEPNPGYNE
+166 TALLLTLEPNSRYNE

-234 IAKYNQNSQT
+234 ISKYNQNSQS
-244 RIPHQDEF
+244 RIPD
-252 SNSQNGIPHQD
+252 
-263 EFSNSQTRIPYQ
+263 Q
-275 APSSQLFLG
+275 ASSSQLFLG

-297 RSDLATYGLATLL
+297 RSDLVTYGLATLL

-332 CLVCVGVAS
+332 CLVCVGAAS

-387 SQKAI
+387 SQKSI

-413 GFISLVF
+413 GFVSLVF
-420 SDIRPIISLGVMMS
+420 SDIRPIISLGLMMS
-434 ASITLSLILSFWL
+434 ASIALSLIFSFWL

-470 TTLCAKI
+470 TTLCAKM
-477 ALNLRARKVV
+477 ALNLRVRKVV
-487 FAISAL
+487 FALSAL

-504 LSVENSFIGYFKEST
+504 LSVENSFIGYFKKNT

-632 RRELILTPFVS
+632 GRELILTPFVS

-664 AEFLRTLQNE
+664 AEFLRTLESE
-674 LNELVGENADVKI
+674 LNELVGENAQVKI

-697 LDSLFGSQINSLGF
+697 LDSLFSSQINSLGF
-711 VLLAFFVTFW
+711 VLLAFFATFW

-855 SQSAY
+855 SQSA
-860 PANEK
+860 ALTNEQ